1 MTEPLQQARRADAA
15 LDALFCLAEDRAP
28 EQEAAP
34 LPTYDV
40 LKAEME
46 RDSGKGPS
54 PRSFPYAWRV
64 GASQAE
70 IERAA
75 TDLIA
80 ETDEAKIKAY
90 LELFHKRAFPG
101 DPTVLFPLLGSADRH
116 IEFGAAIALGR
127 ISHPAIRDIALRL
140 IPART
145 SFDPL
150 APAAK
155 RRPSRVG
162 TRSRLVRTGIIAEKR
177 PIVGARVLRSSRQE
191 GDLATL
197 TEVLDELIYD
207 EETYHGVGLSVLDML
222 KHSANG
228 SEDARPIL
236 LHLYENGPC
245 SICRWSAVER
255 LASAGGVPDWMVEEG
270 RYDAEPEIAE
280 RFRLPES

>member
-140 IPART
+140 I
-145 SFDPL
+145 
-150 APAAK
+150 
-155 RRPSRVG
+155 
-162 TRSRLVRTGIIAEKR
+162 AEKR